1 MLDGEKGYG
10 KKREGEKREDSTLP
24 DDKVLYQFEILT

>member
-1 MLDGEKGYG
+1 MEKIN
-10 KKREGEKREDSTLP
+10 REGEKREDSTLP